1 MRKVWVLLT
10 ILILGLVA
18 GLYNQAYAEDGILK
32 DFPNLKQGAGYSLA
46 DIQGDNELLSLTTVD
61 VVNWKQFSIGA
72 GMITELDNNDN
83 INPAITLNYKVGGLE
98 QWGFTYPLA
107 KIVNIEVGV
116 FASRDF
122 NDEHINYGGQ
132 VSFVKI
138 KL

>member
-1 MRKVWVLLT
+1 MKRNFLAAVMILMSVVLY
-10 ILILGLVA
+10 A
-18 GLYNQAYAEDGILK
+18 GYCEAEDGILK
-32 DFPNLKQGAGYSLA
+32 DFPNVKQGVGYSLA

-61 VVNWKQFSIGA
+61 VINWKQFSIGA
-72 GMITELDNNDN
+72 GIATELDNDNN

-122 NDEHINYGGQ
+122 DDEHINYGGQ